1 MRVTE
6 ETLTEVVKEASTKMS
21 DPNYSAV
28 VVGSFVQQQ
37 AATAQYIGAHADELG
52 GAEGVIN
59 TIFHVAL
66 IGEAFKR
73 QHNRSIST
81 LSFDQLNIVSDGDRE
96 ARLKKRQPAVLEYI
110 EANIEL
116 AEMRNVVILVA
127 LAMDW
132 VA

>member
-1 MRVTE
+1 VKIDE
-6 ETLTEVVKEASTKMS
+6 DVFAEVVKEASEKMS

-28 VVGSFVQQQ
+28 IVGSFVQQQ

-52 GAEGVIN
+52 GPEGVVN

-73 QHNRSIST
+73 AHNRSVRS
-81 LSFDQLNIVSDGDRE
+81 LSFDQLNIVADGDRE
-96 ARLKKRQPAVLEYI
+96 ANLKMRQPSVLEYI
-110 EANIEL
+110 EANIEE
-116 AEMRNVVILVA
+116 AEMRSVVILIA

>member
-1 MRVTE
+1 MKIKPE
-6 ETLTEVVKEASTKMS
+6 LFAEVVKEASLKMT

-28 VVGSFVQQQ
+28 MVGSFVQQQ

-52 GAEGVIN
+52 GPEGVVN

-66 IGEAFKR
+66 IGEAYKR
-73 QHNRSIST
+73 AHNRSVRS
-81 LSFDQLNIVSDGDRE
+81 LSFDQLNIVADGDRE
-96 ARLKKRQPAVLEYI
+96 ARLEQRQPAVLEYI
-110 EANIEL
+110 EANIEE
-116 AEMRNVVILVA
+116 AEMRSVIILVA

>member
-1 MRVTE
+1 MKVTA
-6 ETLTEVVKEASTKMS
+6 ETLAEVVKEASAKMS

-28 VVGSFVQQQ
+28 IVGSFVQEQ
-37 AATAQYIGAHADELG
+37 AATAQYIGAHAAELG
-52 GAEGVIN
+52 GPEGVIN

-73 QHNRSIST
+73 QHNRSVRE
-81 LSFDQLNIVSDGDRE
+81 LSFDQLNIVAEGDRE
-96 ARLKKRQPAVLEYI
+96 ANLKKRQPAVLEYI

-116 AEMRNVVILVA
+116 AEMRSVVVLVA

>member
-1 MRVTE
+1 MKIKENVVA
-6 ETLTEVVKEASTKMS
+6 EVVKEASAKMA

-28 VVGSFVQQQ
+28 MVGSFVQQQ
-37 AATAQYIGAHADELG
+37 ASTAQYIGAHADELG
-52 GAEGVIN
+52 GPEGVVN
-59 TIFHVAL
+59 AIFHIAL

-73 QHNRSIST
+73 AHNRSISA

-96 ARLKKRQPAVLEYI
+96 ERLESRQPAVLEYI
-110 EANIEL
+110 KANIDN
-116 AEMRNVVILVA
+116 AEMRSVVMLVA

>member
-1 MRVTE
+1 MKIKE
-6 ETLTEVVKEASTKMS
+6 EQLAEVVKEASAKMS

-28 VVGSFVQQQ
+28 MVGSFVQQQ
-37 AATAQYIGAHADELG
+37 AATAQYIGAHAEELG
-52 GAEGVIN
+52 GPEGVIN

-73 QHNRSIST
+73 AHNRSVT
-81 LSFDQLNIVSDGDRE
+81 ELSFDQLNIVADGDRE
-96 ARLKKRQPAVLEYI
+96 ERLKKRQPAVLEYI
-110 EANIEL
+110 EANIEIP
-116 AEMRNVVILVA
+116 EMRSVVMLVA